1 MHLPHAFEAI
11 SLSLSLPLPLS
22 ACNGFDFHILLLE
35 THTRLHQQHHIVV
48 PLTCPR
54 PATARRRLTHSL
66 LASPSPES
74 VVCLVRLLRPTSSSL
89 IGRLLMLLLP
99 VKEETATAAAQLTSH
114 HWKVRLLPLL
124 SKKFFAHIPSP
135 ELVHRRL
142 GRLLLR
148 TEELFNQSVF
158 PSLCWNRCCSYH
170 HNKQVKSEIKC
181 DHSRPLKIYD
191 NC

>member
-11 SLSLSLPLPLS
+11 SLSLTSTASLRLQRFRFPHTTARNPHTTPPTTSYCSPTHLS
-22 ACNGFDFHILLLE
+22 TTSNCAAASHSFI
-35 THTRLHQQHHIVV
+35 TRLSIAGECRLFSSA
-48 PLTCPR
+48 PSANIIITDRSFAYASFTCER
-54 PATARRRLTHSL
+54 RNRHRRR
-66 LASPSPES
+66 
-74 VVCLVRLLRPTSSSL
+74 
-89 IGRLLMLLLP
+89 
-99 VKEETATAAAQLTSH
+99 ATH

-181 DHSRPLKIYD
+181 DHSRPLKIDD